1 MHPSHGDKFL
11 AEYARTGSESAF
23 CELVDRYIGFVYS
36 AALRL
41 VSGDRHLAEDV
52 AQMVFID
59 LAQKARHLPR
69 GVMLGGWLH
78 QRTFN
83 IAAPMLRSKKR
94 RESREKEVMDMST
107 IKDDSGEY
115 WQEFGPL
122 LDEAITQLGT
132 EDRKAIILRFF
143 ERLDFRAIGKALGS
157 NEDAARMRVSRAL
170 DKLQVLLKHRG
181 ISSSAVALGTALAA
195 EPAASAAEFS
205 GNVAA
210 AALAKANAGFA
221 CGTIKATLMKL
232 TTMTKL
238 QTAIFGAVVIAGLT
252 GSLVFR
258 HQARVLD
265 EENGEL
271 RRQMVQL
278 QSDYNLVSSRLAH
291 VSQSGLRSDR
301 LRELLRL
308 RNEVGSLRRQQRE
321 LERIAATTKSI
332 PSNQGNQNTPFGSPP
347 AKPAPF
353 QVQMVLEQADENSEA
368 LTNSASA
375 EGETLY
381 LQKTPLLDYTAI
393 RSASVSTNPSTG
405 APQIDVEFNDAGSEL
420 FAEVTKAN
428 INKRLAL
435 VLNGQ
440 LYSAPMIRSEIVGGK
455 AQVTGSFTEQQAR
468 ELADKINDAVVR

>member
-1 MHPSHGDKFL
+1 
-11 AEYARTGSESAF
+11 
-23 CELVDRYIGFVYS
+23 
-36 AALRL
+36 
-41 VSGDRHLAEDV
+41 
-52 AQMVFID
+52 
-59 LAQKARHLPR
+59 
-69 GVMLGGWLH
+69 
-78 QRTFN
+78 
-83 IAAPMLRSKKR
+83 
-94 RESREKEVMDMST
+94 MDMST

-157 NEDAARMRVSRAL
+157 NEDAARSRVSRAL

-347 AKPAPF
+347 PSRLLSRCRWFSSRRMKIPKHSPTALPLKVKLFISKKPRYWTIQPSVR
-353 QVQMVLEQADENSEA
+353 QVFRRILPPVLHRLMWSSMMPAVS
-368 LTNSASA
+368 
-375 EGETLY
+375 Y
-381 LQKTPLLDYTAI
+381 LL
-393 RSASVSTNPSTG
+393 R
-405 APQIDVEFNDAGSEL
+405 
-420 FAEVTKAN
+420 
-428 INKRLAL
+428 
-435 VLNGQ
+435 
-440 LYSAPMIRSEIVGGK
+440 
-455 AQVTGSFTEQQAR
+455 
-468 ELADKINDAVVR
+468 